1 MKILVDNTIGHEP
14 DKKAAIVMD
23 LVTDAAAGIPGV
35 CLVVHDGKRSMHAV
49 QVLRSESNGRNGAPA
64 LIVSIS
70 GVLPLF
76 WHPDRQFTKTA
87 VAVYSLGF
95 VSAPEGYS
103 WLQRHMLNFRYHR
116 LRRLADYFIAADRHV
131 AADLHKYYFIPK
143 EKIIVADDSA
153 AMADVL
159 SGIIRCRQSRG

>member
-14 DKKAAIVMD
+14 DKKAAFVMD

-49 QVLRSESNGRNGAPA
+49 RAFRSESNGRNGAPA

-76 WHPDRQFTKTA
+76 WHPDRRITKTA
-87 VAVYSLGF
+87 VAVYSLDF
-95 VSAPEGYS
+95 VSSLRGYT
-103 WLQRHMLNFRYHR
+103 WLQRHLLNLRYHR

-131 AADLHKYYFIPK
+131 ADDLHKYYFIPRDR
-143 EKIIVADDSA
+143 IIDAGDSA
-153 AMADVL
+153 GMADML

>member
-14 DKKAAIVMD
+14 DKKAAFVMD

-49 QVLRSESNGRNGAPA
+49 RVLRSESNGRNDAPA

-76 WHPDRQFTKTA
+76 WHPDRRITKTA
-87 VAVYSLGF
+87 VAVYSLDF
-95 VSAPEGYS
+95 VSSLRGYT
-103 WLQRHMLNFRYHR
+103 WLQRHLLNLRYHR

-131 AADLHKYYFIPK
+131 ADDLHKYYFIPRDR
-143 EKIIVADDSA
+143 IIDTGDSA
-153 AMADVL
+153 GLADVL

>member
-14 DKKAAIVMD
+14 DKKAAFVMD

-49 QVLRSESNGRNGAPA
+49 RAFRSESNGRNGAPA
-64 LIVSIS
+64 LFVSIS

-87 VAVYSLGF
+87 VAVYSLDF
-95 VSAPEGYS
+95 VSSLRGYT
-103 WLQRHMLNFRYHR
+103 WLQRHLLNLRYHR

-131 AADLHKYYFIPK
+131 ADDLHKYYFIPRDR
-143 EKIIVADDSA
+143 IIDAGDSA
-153 AMADVL
+153 GMADML